1 MSWEV
6 QQEQLN
12 DFKRAENQAMWDDVQ
27 LDQIIERTIPI
38 YTIKN
43 LNPKSGKEDCPITK
57 REKERFRHIMKTKLL
72 TARTEEDRQKVIDDY
87 KQLFEQT

>member
-1 MSWEV
+1 MATEDIEKV
-6 QQEQLN
+6 IEQ
-12 DFKRAENQAMWDDVQ
+12 
-27 LDQIIERTIPI
+27 TIPI
-38 YTIKN
+38 YTIKK

-72 TARTEEDRQKVIDDY
+72 TAKTEEDRQQIIDHY